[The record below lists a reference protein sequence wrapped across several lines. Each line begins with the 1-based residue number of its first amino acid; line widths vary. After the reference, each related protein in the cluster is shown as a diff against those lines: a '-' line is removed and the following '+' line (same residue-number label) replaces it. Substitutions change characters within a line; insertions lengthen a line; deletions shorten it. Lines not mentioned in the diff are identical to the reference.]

1 MKSWIILAALAV
13 GLTAAVTVALPM
25 LTTDSSS
32 NGPGFPAPVE
42 GKGNELLPVT
52 EVDGDLTYKFGVM
65 AQDSEG
71 KHSWVFK
78 NTGAGP
84 LELRNLGS
92 DCSCTVIQIGKADI
106 PSDKRPLSLTVKPGA
121 TESIDVTWKTNKVDG
136 PYRKTAKIGT
146 NDPSHPEFPL
156 IVEGTVRPAITLV
169 PGEGLL
175 NFQTVSNDESYTR
188 VLGIYSGDRP
198 ETKLT
203 SVVSSNPSLIG
214 VESRPMTAD
223 EAKSAKAEKGFT
235 LEVTL
240 KMVPHLGAFAE
251 DILVQTD
258 HPMKKE
264 VRIPV
269 LGRLTGAITLTPDRV
284 VLRNVTSSNG
294 GGQDLTLWVRGRTS
308 ARFEVVK
315 KPETLD
321 VNFESIPQ
329 PPGSKSSK
337 YKMMVKVIPGSPAG
351 KIMDEIV
358 LKTDHPQ
365 ATEVKVPVDIL
376 VQGAQ

>member
-25 LTTDSSS
+25 LTIDSSS
-32 NGPGFPAPVE
+32 NEPGFPAPAE
-42 GKGNELLPVT
+42 GKGDGPLPVA

-65 AQDSEG
+65 AQDTKG

-92 DCSCTVIQIGKADI
+92 DCSCTVIQLGKADM
-106 PSDKRPLSLTVKPGA
+106 PTSKSPLSLTVKPGQ
-121 TESIDVTWKTNKVDG
+121 TESIDVEWDTRKIDG
-136 PYRKTAKIGT
+136 PYRKTARIGT

-156 IVEGTVRPAITLV
+156 VVEGSVRPAITLV
-169 PGEGLL
+169 PADGVL
-175 NFQTVSNDESYTR
+175 NFRTVSNDESYKQ

-203 SVVSSNPSLIG
+203 SVVSSNPALIG
-214 VESRPMTAD
+214 VESRPMTEE
-223 EAKSAKAEKGFT
+223 EAKSAKAEKGFI

-240 KMVPHLGAFAE
+240 KMVPHQGAFAE
-251 DILVQTD
+251 EILVQTD

-264 VRIPV
+264 VRVPV
-269 LGRLTGAITLTPDRV
+269 LGRLTGPITLTPDRV
-284 VLRNVTSSNG
+284 VLRDVTSSNG
-294 GGQDLTLWVRGRTS
+294 GGEDLTVWVRGRTS
-308 ARFEVVK
+308 AQFDVVT

-321 VNFESIPQ
+321 VSFEPIPQ
-329 PPGSKSSK
+329 PAGSKGSK
-337 YKMMVKVIPGSPAG
+337 YKMMVKVIPGSPSG
-351 KIMDEIV
+351 KILGEIV
-358 LKTDHPQ
+358 LKSDHPQ

-376 VQGAQ
+376 VQGAN

>member
-25 LTTDSSS
+25 LTIDSSG
-32 NGPGFPAPVE
+32 NDPGFPAPVA
-42 GKGNELLPVT
+42 GTGGGPLPVA

-65 AQDSEG
+65 SQDTQG

-84 LELRNLGS
+84 LELRSLGS
-92 DCSCTVIQIGKADI
+92 DCQCTVIQLGKADM
-106 PSDKRPLSLTVKPGA
+106 PADKRPLSLTVKPGE
-121 TESIDVTWKTNKVDG
+121 TESIDVEWKTNKVDG
-136 PYRKTAKIGT
+136 AYRKTARIGT

-156 IVEGTVRPAITLV
+156 VVEGTVRPAITLV
-169 PGEGLL
+169 PGEGVL
-175 NFQTVSNDESYTR
+175 NFQVVSNDETHKR

-198 ETKLT
+198 ETRLT
-203 SVVSSNPSLIG
+203 SVVSSNPALIG

-223 EAKSAKAEKGFT
+223 EAKTAKTEKGVI

-240 KMVPHLGAFAE
+240 KMVPHQGAFAE
-251 DILVQTD
+251 EILVQTD
-258 HPMKKE
+258 HPAKQE
-264 VRIPV
+264 IRIPV
-269 LGRLTGAITLTPDRV
+269 LGRLTGAITFNPERV
-284 VLRNVTSSNG
+284 VLRDVTSSNG
-294 GGQDLTLWVRGRTS
+294 GGKDLTVWVRGRTS
-308 ARFEVVK
+308 AQFEVVQ
-315 KPETLD
+315 KPETLN

-329 PPGSKSSK
+329 PPGTKGSK

-351 KIMDEIV
+351 KIMGEIV

-376 VQGAQ
+376 VQGAN